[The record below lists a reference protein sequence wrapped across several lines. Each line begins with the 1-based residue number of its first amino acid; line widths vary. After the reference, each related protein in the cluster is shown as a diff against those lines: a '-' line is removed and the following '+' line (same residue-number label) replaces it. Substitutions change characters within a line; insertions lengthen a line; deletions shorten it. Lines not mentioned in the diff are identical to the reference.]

1 MKLVYKALLL
11 IIALSSCTKIN
22 ELHGIDNLKNK
33 ANNLVINQSN
43 SNDVLNVIGPPQHKD
58 VVNKNIWFYNEVRHT
73 QTKLGSKE
81 IVENNILKIE
91 FDDLGVLKELTFLDK
106 RNMEK
111 IIFSKEKTETLYRSD
126 STLQNFLSTV
136 RERVKNFGKTSEQ

>member
-73 QTKLGSKE
+73 QTKLGS
-81 IVENNILKIE
+81 
-91 FDDLGVLKELTFLDK
+91 
-106 RNMEK
+106 
-111 IIFSKEKTETLYRSD
+111 
-126 STLQNFLSTV
+126 
-136 RERVKNFGKTSEQ
+136 

>member
-136 RERVKNFGKTSEQ
+136 RERVKNFGKTSGQ

>member
-136 RERVKNFGKTSEQ
+136 KERVKNFGKTSEQ

>member
-11 IIALSSCTKIN
+11 IIALSSCTKII

-43 SNDVLNVIGPPQHKD
+43 SNDVLNIIGPPQHKD
-58 VVNKNIWFYNEVRHT
+58 VTNKNIWFYNEIRHT
-73 QTKLGSKE
+73 QTKLGNKE
-81 IVENNILKIE
+81 IIENNILKIE
-91 FDDLGVLKELTFLDK
+91 FDDLGVLKELNFLDK

-126 STLQNFLSTV
+126 SALQNFLSTV

>member
-11 IIALSSCTKIN
+11 IITLSSCTKIN

-81 IVENNILKIE
+81 IIENNILKIE

>member
-58 VVNKNIWFYNEVRHT
+58 VVNKNIWFYTEIKHT

-81 IVENNILKIE
+81 IIENNILKIE

-126 STLQNFLSTV
+126 SALQNFLSTV